1 MRLSRVY
8 IDAPLKLNAL
18 VPLPKETAHY
28 LGNVL
33 RLRVDDELLLFN
45 SQHGEF
51 LARIC
56 AATKK
61 SVEVELIEV
70 RRELDADE
78 EQNRLG
84 LHLILGLSRGDRMDF
99 AVQKSTELGVTE
111 ISPVYTEHGEVR
123 LKPERLEKKLLHW
136 RRIAISACE
145 QSGRLTV
152 PSIHSPMP
160 LADLAQGSSANR
172 LMLEPSG
179 SDSIPESIAE
189 PIAEPITD
197 RHIDLLIGPEGG
209 FSPAE
214 IDWARDNGFRIVSL
228 GKRILRTETAPIA
241 ALAILQHKFGD
252 M

>member
-160 LADLAQGSSANR
+160 LADLAQGSSANKW
-172 LMLEPSG
+172 MLEPSG

>member
-8 IDAPLKLNAL
+8 VDAPLKLNAL

-56 AATKK
+56 TATKK

-84 LHLILGLSRGDRMDF
+84 LHLILGLSRGDKMDF

-111 ISPVYTEHGEVR
+111 ISPVYTERGEVR

-136 RRIAISACE
+136 HKVAISACE
-145 QSGRLTV
+145 QSGRLAV
-152 PSIHSPMP
+152 PSIHCPIP
-160 LADLAQGSSANR
+160 LADLAQGSSANKW
-172 LMLEPSG
+172 MLEPSG
-179 SDSIPESIAE
+179 SDSVPES
-189 PIAEPITD
+189 ITD

-209 FSPAE
+209 FSLAE
-214 IDWARDNGFRIVSL
+214 IDWARDNGYKIVSL
-228 GKRILRTETAPIA
+228 STRILRTETAPIA

>member
-8 IDAPLKLNAL
+8 VDAPLKLNAL

-56 AATKK
+56 TATKK

-136 RRIAISACE
+136 HKVAISACE
-145 QSGRLTV
+145 QSGRLAV
-152 PSIHSPMP
+152 PSIHCPIP
-160 LADLAQGSSANR
+160 LADLAQDSSANKW
-172 LMLEPSG
+172 MLEPSG
-179 SDSIPESIAE
+179 SDSIPES
-189 PIAEPITD
+189 ITD

-209 FSPAE
+209 FSLAE

>member
-136 RRIAISACE
+136 RKDC
-145 QSGRLTV
+145 
-152 PSIHSPMP
+152 H
-160 LADLAQGSSANR
+160 
-172 LMLEPSG
+172 
-179 SDSIPESIAE
+179 
-189 PIAEPITD
+189 
-197 RHIDLLIGPEGG
+197 
-209 FSPAE
+209 
-214 IDWARDNGFRIVSL
+214 
-228 GKRILRTETAPIA
+228 
-241 ALAILQHKFGD
+241 
-252 M
+252 